1 MMPVSQRRRDT
12 QQLISLIAA
21 SDPLGDRSVAGWSQT
36 SEAVVMFRRI
46 TAGELSGGVMATPG
60 APPRRWGKRPAVL
73 AVALLIAAAGVA
85 AATQLLGGPAPSQV
99 KQDLAGVDQGMPS
112 DLRYNANVKDARL
125 VAQADGASLYYAS
138 LADGGYCSELATQ
151 ASGPAGAICVPGGSL
166 DREPI
171 HVTVPFVDPVTTR
184 SPFVIGGRVNV
195 GGATAIHAVFA
206 DGSAQSITF
215 GDNDFFVFAVCTDHL
230 TEAHLEGMK
239 LVATDVDGTEIASVD
254 IPATD
259 FTNPAKQDAK
269 QPIFVSTISTDDDL
283 TKVLGVEGS
292 INIHGAVTLELAYPD
307 GTVVQIPLATDGRY
321 RYDLPEK
328 RTGDLFESPGW
339 LIARDA
345 SGSEL
350 ARTPVAA
357 VAYWR
362 SHP

>member
-1 MMPVSQRRRDT
+1 MMPVSQRRRET
-12 QQLISLIAA
+12 HQLISLIAA
-21 SDPLGDRSVAGWSQT
+21 CDPLGDRPVAGWSQT

-46 TAGELSGGVMATPG
+46 TADELSGVVTATSG
-60 APPRRWGKRPAVL
+60 APRRWGKRPAVL
-73 AVALLIAAAGVA
+73 AVALLITAAGVA
-85 AATQLLGGPAPSQV
+85 AASQLLGGPAPSQV
-99 KQDLAGVDQGMPS
+99 KQDLADVDQGMPS
-112 DLRYNANVKDARL
+112 DLRYDPDVRDARL

-138 LADGGYCSELATQ
+138 LADGGYCSEIATQ

-171 HVTVPFVDPVTTR
+171 HVTVPFVDPVTTS

-195 GGATAIHAVFA
+195 EGAAEMHAVFA

-215 GDNDFFVFAVCTDHL
+215 GDNDFFVFAIATDHL
-230 TEAHLEGMK
+230 TEAHLEGVK
-239 LVATDVDGTEIASVD
+239 LVATDIDGTEIASVD
-254 IPATD
+254 VPATD
-259 FTNPAKQDAK
+259 FTDPAKQDAK

-292 INIHGAVTLELAYPD
+292 VNIHGAVTLELAYPD
-307 GTVVQIPLATDGRY
+307 GTVVQIPLAADDRY
-321 RYDLPEK
+321 HYDLPDK

-345 SGSEL
+345 SGNEL

-362 SHP
+362 STP